1 MLALSPQAAIYLAVE
16 PTDMR
21 KGFDGLS
28 RIVAEHIEKNVLD
41 GGLFVFVNRRGD
53 RLKLLWWQEDGL
65 CIWYQ
70 RLEAGTFQL
79 PQVAEGAKR
88 VALTP
93 TQLSLILGGI
103 DLRSAKQ
110 RRRYQ
115 RSA

>member
-1 MLALSPQAAIYLAVE
+1 MLALAPSTTIYLAVE

-28 RIVAEHIEKNVLD
+28 RIVTEHIEKNVLD

-79 PQVAEGAKR
+79 PPVAEDAKS
-88 VALTP
+88 VQLTP

-103 DLRSAKQ
+103 DLRSARLRK
-110 RRRYQ
+110 RYQ